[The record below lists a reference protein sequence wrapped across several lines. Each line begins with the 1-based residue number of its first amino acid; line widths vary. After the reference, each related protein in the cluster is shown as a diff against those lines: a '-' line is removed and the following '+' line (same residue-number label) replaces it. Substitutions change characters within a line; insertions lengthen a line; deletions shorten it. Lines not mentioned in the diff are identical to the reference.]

1 MASNIVLSNTDF
13 KVVGTRPVRHD
24 GTDKVTG
31 RAKYGADFGAAGAL
45 FAKVLRSPHA
55 HARIKSI
62 DTSKAE
68 AAPGVRAVITGA
80 DIPTDSAAA
89 RKVMAKDKAL
99 YKGHPVAAVAAIS
112 AHQAEQALVLIEV
125 EYEVLKAATEVRQAM
140 ADDAE
145 LLHDDQT
152 TTEMG
157 EATDNHSNIA
167 THFRYEQ
174 GELEQGFA
182 AADVIVE
189 KEYSTATVHQGYI
202 EPQNGAAFWNANGE
216 LTIWVS
222 TQGAFTTRDALA
234 GVLNLPVSKV
244 RVVPMEIGGG
254 FGGKIPIYLEP
265 LTALLSK
272 RAGVA
277 VKGAMS
283 RTEVF
288 EATGPTSGSYMH
300 IKMGATNDGKIVAAE
315 AMLAF
320 DAGAFPGSPVTAGA
334 QCMFACYEIENAR
347 VDGYDVVA
355 NKPPVAAY
363 RAPGAP
369 IAAFAA
375 ETVVDE
381 LAEKLGIDPIEFRIR
396 NASKEGTRRVD
407 GPVFPKVGNV
417 EQLEAARETEQYQR
431 PLEGS
436 NRGRGV
442 ASGFWFNIGL
452 QSSASI
458 SVQADGTISL
468 VEGSTDIGGSRAAI
482 AMQAAEVLGIPA
494 EDVDPSV
501 GDTDSVGYTF
511 LTGGSRTTFATGWA
525 AYECAQE
532 IKQKMIERA
541 ASIWDVEVD
550 VVDLVDGVFQHT
562 SDQELKLGFKELAG
576 QLNRTGG
583 PISAQVSV
591 DPRGAGGA
599 FATHIVDVEVDPDTG
614 KVTILDYTAI
624 QDVGKA
630 IHPSYVEGQIQG
642 GVVQGIGWALN
653 EEYRFSSD
661 GRMENSSFL
670 DYRMPTSLDLPMIR
684 HSDRR
689 DRQPGPSLRGAW
701 RGRGAHRSSHGRHC
715 QRHLPRRRRADEQAA
730 HVSRRN
736 PGEPLGEKWR
746 ARGCG
751 PGRRLDFSQLH
762 SLGNWQG
769 RTDVRPCAIIGRES
783 RKLSKCRFPQT
794 NTTENQLQEHEND
807 QSTLRNP

>member
-1 MASNIVLSNTDF
+1 MATNIVLSNTDY

-31 RAKYGADFGAAGAL
+31 RAKYGADFDAAGL
-45 FAKVLRSPHA
+45 LYAKVLRSPHA

-62 DTSKAE
+62 NTSKAE
-68 AAPGVRAVITGA
+68 AAPGVRAVVTGQ
-80 DIPTDSAAA
+80 DVPTDSAAA
-89 RKVMAKDKAL
+89 RKVIAKDKVL
-99 YKGHPVAAVAAIS
+99 YKGHPVAAVAAAS
-112 AHQAEQALVLIEV
+112 AHEAEQALALIEV
-125 EYEVLKAATEVRQAM
+125 EYEPLKAATEVREAM
-140 ADDAE
+140 AEDAE
-145 LLHDDQT
+145 LLHENQT

-157 EATDNHSNIA
+157 EETDKHSNIA

-174 GELEQGFA
+174 GDLEQGFA

-202 EPQNGAAFWNANGE
+202 EPQNSAAFWNTNGE
-216 LTIWVS
+216 LTVWTS

-234 GVLNLPVSKV
+234 GVLDLPVSKV
-244 RVVPMEIGGG
+244 KVVPMEIGGG

-272 RAGVA
+272 KAGVP

-283 RTEVF
+283 RAEVF
-288 EATGPTSGSYMH
+288 EATGPTSGSYMWV
-300 IKMGATNDGKIVAAE
+300 KMGATNEGKIVAAE
-315 AMLAF
+315 GSLAF
-320 DAGAFPGSPVTAGA
+320 DSGAFPGSPVTAGA
-334 QCMFACYEIENAR
+334 QCMFACYDIDNAR

-381 LAEKLGIDPIEFRIR
+381 LAEKLGIDPIEFRVR

-407 GPVFPKVGNV
+407 GPVFPKVGNI
-417 EQLEAARETEQYQR
+417 ETLEAARDSDLYQR
-431 PLEGS
+431 KLEGP

-452 QSSASI
+452 QSSAAI
-458 SVQADGTISL
+458 SVHADGTIAL
-468 VEGSTDIGGSRAAI
+468 VEGSTDIGGTRASI

-494 EDVDPSV
+494 EDVHPSV

-525 AYECAQE
+525 AYECAQD

-541 ASIWDVEVD
+541 AGIWDVD
-550 VVDLVDGVFQHT
+550 VADIDLVDGVFQHT
-562 SDQELKLGFKELAG
+562 SDQELKLSFKELAG

-583 PISAQVSV
+583 PISSQVSV

-599 FATHIVDVEVDPDTG
+599 FATHIVDVEVDTDTG
-614 KVTILDYTAI
+614 KVTVLDYTAI

-653 EEYRFSSD
+653 EEYRFNAD

-670 DYRMPTSLDLPMIR
+670 DYRMPTSLDLPMIGTVIVEVAN
-684 HSDRR
+684 
-689 DRQPGPSLRGAW
+689 PGHPFGVRGVGEVPIVPPMAAVANAIYHAIGVRMNKLPMSPDAILESLWAKNGEPA
-701 RGRGAHRSSHGRHC
+701 A
-715 QRHLPRRRRADEQAA
+715 LAQAA
-730 HVSRRN
+730 
-736 PGEPLGEKWR
+736 
-746 ARGCG
+746 
-751 PGRRLDFSQLH
+751 D
-762 SLGNWQG
+762 
-769 RTDVRPCAIIGRES
+769 
-783 RKLSKCRFPQT
+783 
-794 NTTENQLQEHEND
+794 
-807 QSTLRNP
+807 

>member
-1 MASNIVLSNTDF
+1 MATNIVLSNTDY

-31 RAKYGADFGAAGAL
+31 RAKYGADFDAAGL
-45 FAKVLRSPHA
+45 LYAKVLRSPHA

-62 DTSKAE
+62 NTSKAE
-68 AAPGVRAVITGA
+68 AAPGVRAVVTGQ
-80 DIPTDSAAA
+80 DVPTDSAAA
-89 RKVMAKDKAL
+89 RKVIAKDKVL
-99 YKGHPVAAVAAIS
+99 YKGHPVAAVAAAS
-112 AHQAEQALVLIEV
+112 AHEAEQALALIEV
-125 EYEVLKAATEVRQAM
+125 EYEPLKAATEVREAM
-140 ADDAE
+140 AENAE
-145 LLHDDQT
+145 LLHENQT

-157 EATDNHSNIA
+157 EETDKHSNIA

-174 GELEQGFA
+174 GDLEQGFA

-202 EPQNGAAFWNANGE
+202 EPQNSAAFWNTNGE
-216 LTIWVS
+216 LTVWTS

-234 GVLNLPVSKV
+234 GVLDLPVSKV
-244 RVVPMEIGGG
+244 KVVPMEIGGG

-272 RAGVA
+272 KAGVP

-283 RTEVF
+283 RAEVF
-288 EATGPTSGSYMH
+288 EATGPTSGSYMWV
-300 IKMGATNDGKIVAAE
+300 KMGATNEGKIVAAE
-315 AMLAF
+315 GSLAF
-320 DAGAFPGSPVTAGA
+320 DSGAFPGSPVTAGA
-334 QCMFACYEIENAR
+334 QCMFACYDIDNAR

-381 LAEKLGIDPIEFRIR
+381 LAEKLGIDPIEFRVR

-407 GPVFPKVGNV
+407 GPVFPKVGNI
-417 EQLEAARETEQYQR
+417 ETLEAARDSDLYQR
-431 PLEGS
+431 KLEGP

-452 QSSASI
+452 QSSAAI
-458 SVQADGTISL
+458 SVHADGTIAL
-468 VEGSTDIGGSRAAI
+468 VEGSTDIGGTRASI

-494 EDVDPSV
+494 EDVHPSV

-525 AYECAQE
+525 AYECAQD

-541 ASIWDVEVD
+541 AGIWDVD
-550 VVDLVDGVFQHT
+550 AADVDLVDGVFQHT
-562 SDQELKLGFKELAG
+562 SDQELKLSFKELAG

-583 PISAQVSV
+583 PISSQVSV

-599 FATHIVDVEVDPDTG
+599 FATHIVDVEVDTDTG
-614 KVTILDYTAI
+614 KVTVLDYTAI

-653 EEYRFSSD
+653 EEYRFNAD

-670 DYRMPTSLDLPMIR
+670 DYRMPTSLDLPMIGTVIVEVAN
-684 HSDRR
+684 
-689 DRQPGPSLRGAW
+689 PGHPFGVRGVGEVPIVPPMAAVANAIYHAIGVRMNKLPMSPDAILESLWAKNGEPA
-701 RGRGAHRSSHGRHC
+701 A
-715 QRHLPRRRRADEQAA
+715 LAQAA
-730 HVSRRN
+730 
-736 PGEPLGEKWR
+736 
-746 ARGCG
+746 
-751 PGRRLDFSQLH
+751 D
-762 SLGNWQG
+762 
-769 RTDVRPCAIIGRES
+769 
-783 RKLSKCRFPQT
+783 
-794 NTTENQLQEHEND
+794 
-807 QSTLRNP
+807 

>member
-1 MASNIVLSNTDF
+1 MATNIVLSNTDY

-31 RAKYGADFGAAGAL
+31 RAKYGADFDAAGL
-45 FAKVLRSPHA
+45 LYAKVLRSPHA

-62 DTSKAE
+62 NTSKAE
-68 AAPGVRAVITGA
+68 AAPGVRAVVTGQ
-80 DIPTDSAAA
+80 DVPTDSAAA
-89 RKVMAKDKAL
+89 RKVIAKDKVL
-99 YKGHPVAAVAAIS
+99 YKGHPVAAVAAAS
-112 AHQAEQALVLIEV
+112 AHEAEQALALIEV
-125 EYEVLKAATEVRQAM
+125 EYEPLKAATEVREAM
-140 ADDAE
+140 AENAE
-145 LLHDDQT
+145 LLHENQT

-157 EATDNHSNIA
+157 EETDKHSNIA

-174 GELEQGFA
+174 GDLEQGFA

-202 EPQNGAAFWNANGE
+202 EPQNSAAFWNTNGE
-216 LTIWVS
+216 LTVWTS

-234 GVLNLPVSKV
+234 GVLDLPVSKV
-244 RVVPMEIGGG
+244 KVVPMEIGGG

-272 RAGVA
+272 KAGVP

-283 RTEVF
+283 RAEVF
-288 EATGPTSGSYMH
+288 EATGPTSGSYMWV
-300 IKMGATNDGKIVAAE
+300 KMGATNDGKIVAAE
-315 AMLAF
+315 GSLAF

-334 QCMFACYEIENAR
+334 QCMFACYDIDNAR

-381 LAEKLGIDPIEFRIR
+381 LAEKLGIDPIEFRVR

-407 GPVFPKVGNV
+407 GPVFPKIGNI
-417 EQLEAARETEQYQR
+417 ETLEAARDSDLYQR
-431 PLEGS
+431 KLEGP

-458 SVQADGTISL
+458 SVHADGTIAL
-468 VEGSTDIGGSRAAI
+468 VEGSTDIGGTRASI

-494 EDVDPSV
+494 EDVHPSV

-525 AYECAQE
+525 AYECAQD

-541 ASIWDVEVD
+541 AGIWDVD
-550 VVDLVDGVFQHT
+550 VADIDLVDGVFQHT
-562 SDQELKLGFKELAG
+562 SDQELKLSFKELAG

-583 PISAQVSV
+583 PISSQVSV

-614 KVTILDYTAI
+614 KVTVLDYTAI

-653 EEYRFSSD
+653 EEYRFNAD

-670 DYRMPTSLDLPMIR
+670 DYRMPTSLDLPMIGTVIVEVAN
-684 HSDRR
+684 
-689 DRQPGPSLRGAW
+689 PGHPFGVRGVGEVPIVPPMAAVANAIYHAIGVRMNKLPMSPDAILESLWAKNGEPA
-701 RGRGAHRSSHGRHC
+701 A
-715 QRHLPRRRRADEQAA
+715 LAQAA
-730 HVSRRN
+730 
-736 PGEPLGEKWR
+736 
-746 ARGCG
+746 
-751 PGRRLDFSQLH
+751 D
-762 SLGNWQG
+762 
-769 RTDVRPCAIIGRES
+769 
-783 RKLSKCRFPQT
+783 
-794 NTTENQLQEHEND
+794 
-807 QSTLRNP
+807 